1 MALTA
6 RDSERVWRSSPVL
19 NLLAWWGRTGVATT
33 GLGLVPSID
42 CIAKRLSFKRSAFEL
57 SDGVAGAARQPT
69 VHWRALARAEGSES
83 FKENGIV
90 VTAVSRATRASVKV
104 FLSERVL
111 IRLSSR
117 RRAPDEGS
125 GAGR

>member
-1 MALTA
+1 MI
-6 RDSERVWRSSPVL
+6 P
-19 NLLAWWGRTGVATT
+19 N
-33 GLGLVPSID
+33 
-42 CIAKRLSFKRSAFEL
+42 
-57 SDGVAGAARQPT
+57 GVAGAARQST
-69 VHWRALARAEGSES
+69 CAHWRALARAEGSES

>member
-1 MALTA
+1 MIPTGWPGPP
-6 RDSERVWRSSPVL
+6 DSP
-19 NLLAWWGRTGVATT
+19 LARTGAHSR
-33 GLGLVPSID
+33 GL
-42 CIAKRLSFKRSAFEL
+42 RR
-57 SDGVAGAARQPT
+57 
-69 VHWRALARAEGSES
+69 EGSES